1 MEKHNK
7 NKEYYTIDVLYV
19 VKSLWKRIWIVVLCG
34 IMTAAIGF
42 LISAFCITPTYSSN
56 IKLYV
61 NNKSFS
67 LETTNPS
74 ISISDLTAAQ
84 SLVKTYG
91 EILNSRTTLERVIE
105 KSGVDYSWKELS
117 EMIECSASN
126 NTEIML
132 VTVTCEDPYV
142 ASNIANTIADVLPQR
157 ISEIIDGASM
167 KIVDSA
173 IPDLEKVAPSITT
186 FTAIGLALGIVLSV
200 IVLIIVALFKTT

>member
-1 MEKHNK
+1 
-7 NKEYYTIDVLYV
+7 
-19 VKSLWKRIWIVVLCG
+19 
-34 IMTAAIGF
+34 
-42 LISAFCITPTYSSN
+42 
-56 IKLYV
+56 
-61 NNKSFS
+61 
-67 LETTNPS
+67 
-74 ISISDLTAAQ
+74 
-84 SLVKTYG
+84 
-91 EILNSRTTLERVIE
+91 
-105 KSGVDYSWKELS
+105 
-117 EMIECSASN
+117 MIECSASN

-173 IPDLEKVAPSITT
+173 IPDLEKVAPSITA